1 MFKSPVFAMLALFPC
16 LLAAGTMADP
26 LRPEGMVMVGSTTAM
41 AASKETPRLSMIVRN
56 SRQRHAVIDE
66 QTRQVGERWDGYRVL
81 AIHPA
86 SVVLGREGG
95 EPLELGL
102 LPGAA
107 IKKNLRP

>member
-1 MFKSPVFAMLALFPC
+1 MFKLPMFAMLALFPC

-26 LRPEGMVMVGSTTAM
+26 LRPEGVVVGESATAV

-56 SRQRHAVIDE
+56 SRQRYAVIDG
-66 QTRQVGERWDGYRVL
+66 QSRQVGERWDGYRVL
-81 AIHPA
+81 AIRPA